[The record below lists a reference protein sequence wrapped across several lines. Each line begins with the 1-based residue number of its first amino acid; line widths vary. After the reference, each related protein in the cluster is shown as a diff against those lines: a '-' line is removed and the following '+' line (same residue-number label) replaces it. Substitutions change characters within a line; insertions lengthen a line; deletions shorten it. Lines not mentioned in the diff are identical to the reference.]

1 VLNNVVKNSDSLN
14 NKLLPG
20 EVGIGMNMAIISKD
34 GMRYSAMPVV
44 ALKENQLRVVPDTV
58 VAQSL
63 IIRFNKLVD
72 GNGGKLELGIK
83 EDKSV
88 QSIITLK
95 VYQFP
100 FINLLWLGI
109 VVMVFGFLMSMAQ
122 RIRTGFKTSASI

>member
-1 VLNNVVKNSDSLN
+1 
-14 NKLLPG
+14 
-20 EVGIGMNMAIISKD
+20 MAIISKD